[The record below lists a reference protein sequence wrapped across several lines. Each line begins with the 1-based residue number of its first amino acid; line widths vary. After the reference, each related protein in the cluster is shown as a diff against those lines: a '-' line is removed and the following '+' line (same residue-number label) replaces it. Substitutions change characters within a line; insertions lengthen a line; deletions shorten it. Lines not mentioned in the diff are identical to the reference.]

1 MSRFLHIAWFATR
14 LRHGLA
20 LMLVSFACVPEAM
33 AVTYISSSA
42 TYNPIDSSTHTK
54 IGYKTSPYRFNG
66 GATCGTVPPVLDDTI
81 TGAIPIGFNFVFG
94 GVTYASAYVMSNGRL
109 QFGNT
114 TCGAGTDLMGPP
126 QTYPY
131 GLPDSN
137 MNGVMKIFGVD
148 LDSTTLA
155 DAPNYPA
162 ASQKTPCTS
171 LATCYVSVV
180 TIGTAPLRKFV
191 VTWKNVP
198 EWVDVGNTS
207 GSFDL
212 QIILN
217 EDGSFVYQYGTIRH
231 GGTGSAQVGWQVNTG
246 DYQVLSFGAATEPAP
261 NTAIVFYI
269 PAPIAAYRFDE
280 GAWAPGVAGQVID
293 SVTVGRSGK
302 ALGKVQPVDLGKV
315 CRAAN
320 IPANTSA
327 ATVDAVV
334 TGANLSNPALNM
346 LGTGTASFWYQSN
359 TAWTS
364 GRPAQLLDATTV
376 AGEWFYL
383 ARTAAGALVF
393 EVRDNQGITYSVT
406 TPAQTFAAGTWVHIA
421 IAWDFNASPLANRDS
436 LSIWINGGAPTVST
450 FSSNGTPS
458 PSVGAIHLGDNPLG
472 VAAANGTVNSADGKI
487 DEAQFYNSLLTTA
500 QIATVMAA
508 SRSCVPLTLDHLELQ
523 HATGTGLTCTPTVLT
538 IRACM
543 DAACTTPYT
552 SGVSASLTSSGAVSV
567 SFDNAS
573 GYADGPSFAIPPGS
587 SSLTKGV
594 QITTAGSTLL
604 GVANVNVGLTGTNR
618 CNFGSPSCTLSAA
631 DAGFLVSVPAHMSDT
646 ASTATISAVAKATNS
661 KSCVPAFANV
671 SKPIAL
677 SCSPVNPATGSLPVR
692 VKNVALNASASASA
706 ACDGVAQTVSL
717 AFDANG
723 TATPSLQYA
732 DVGQVTLTAHYTG
745 STGTNDAGLQMAG
758 SGSFISAPASFAFSS
773 ISPAPIKAGNPFA
786 ATVTALNASGS
797 PTPSFGREAVPESV
811 RLTFARRTPAGAG
824 ASDGVFSGSTGAFS
838 AGAAR
843 ATNLVWT
850 EVGSGDLSATLTSG
864 SYLGSGLSATGTT
877 GSAGA
882 VGRFKPH
889 HFDVAVTQACSAGAF
904 TYAGQ
909 PAQVT
914 ITARNGLA
922 TPGTTVNY
930 DGSAATS
937 PNQAQSLL
945 LSEATSLGL
954 GSLSGTAVSASAFLA
969 GVATA
974 APSYTY
980 TTKTTG
986 PRALA
991 LRAIDADGV
1000 SSLGYLE
1007 GSVNLR
1013 SGRLRLPNA
1022 FGSSSQALRMP
1033 VMAEYWTGQAW
1044 LLNSADSCT
1053 TLPAAAVAVSN
1064 ARNHLGNTSTATTL
1078 ASAVTLSGG
1087 NGVLTLAAP
1096 TPAASVSL
1104 DVALNLGATAADQSC
1119 NAAHPAT
1126 APGARAWLRAANGSC
1141 AVTADRDP
1149 ASRASFGL
1157 YAPETR
1163 KTVHARELF

>member
-1 MSRFLHIAWFATR
+1 MWF
-14 LRHGLA
+14 GLQGLKTQA
-20 LMLVSFACVPEAM
+20 QSPVERPAPG
-33 AVTYISSSA
+33 
-42 TYNPIDSSTHTK
+42 DSSTEMSRYRNFGLQATVLRHLALLLVCFAWPWQALAATYTFRGDTYQWESAANVVSWDNTCTGFPSDDDK
-54 IGYKTSPYRFNG
+54 ATIALTGGFKFKFAGTDYTSVRVLSNG
-66 GATCGTVPPVLDDTI
+66 G
-81 TGAIPIGFNFVFG
+81 
-94 GVTYASAYVMSNGRL
+94 L
-109 QFGNT
+109 QFG
-114 TCGAGTDLMGPP
+114 
-126 QTYPY
+126 
-131 GLPDSN
+131 
-137 MNGVMKIFGVD
+137 
-148 LDSTTLA
+148 A
-155 DAPNYPA
+155 DTGFAPNYANTPLPVA
-162 ASQKTPCTS
+162 DSPSTTPDCASGPTDRVMLAYWTDLDPGHTTDGNVTWAQK
-171 LATCYVSVV
+171 
-180 TIGTAPLRKFV
+180 GTAPNRYLV
-191 VTWKNVP
+191 VSWN
-198 EWVDVGNTS
+198 S
-207 GSFDL
+207 
-212 QIILN
+212 
-217 EDGSFVYQYGTIRH
+217 VYQYGTSTPYTFQIILYEN
-231 GGTGSAQVGWQVNTG
+231 GEFKYQYGNSNASGSNATIGVQVNATDFTLYSYNSG
-246 DYQVLSFGAATEPAP
+246 YNANGTAVRWYKPSGASTRVAE
-261 NTAIVFYI
+261 
-269 PAPIAAYRFDE
+269 YRFDE
-280 GAWAPGVAGQVID
+280 YAYSGTLGEVNDSSGNGHSGLRVGQAA
-293 SVTVGRSGK
+293 STANGRI
-302 ALGKVQPVDLGKV
+302 
-315 CRAAN
+315 CRALD
-320 IPANTSA
+320 IPANSDSSSA
-327 ATVDAVV
+327 GMDTAVDVD
-334 TGANLSNPALNM
+334 TALGNRGS
-346 LGTGTASFWYQSN
+346 LSFWFRSN
-359 TAWTS
+359 TAWNS
-364 GRPAQLLDATTV
+364 GSAGILADATTL
-376 AGEWFYL
+376 ASRPFYL
-383 ARTAAGALVF
+383 MRNGDGSLRFALSDSAGTALQATTAAL
-393 EVRDNQGITYSVT
+393 T
-406 TPAQTFAAGTWVHIA
+406 TAAGTWVH
-421 IAWDFNASPLANRDS
+421 
-436 LSIWINGGAPTVST
+436 
-450 FSSNGTPS
+450 
-458 PSVGAIHLGDNPLG
+458 
-472 VAAANGTVNSADGKI
+472 VAATWRLAAGSNQSTLRLFVNGAQVAVANGTTNGSLDPSLGTLYVGDNRSAAQPAGATRRSANGGI
-487 DEAQFYNSLLTTA
+487 DELRLYNYDESPA
-500 QIATVMAA
+500 DVAGDMAVTHA
-508 SRSCVPLTLDHLELQ
+508 CLPPLHHLELRSTTGSSLTCSPGTVTVAACSDLACTTPFTGGVVGVLT
-523 HATGTGLTCTPTVLT
+523 ATGTGMTVNWPDGAGFNIPVNASSVNVRVWPTTVGSAVLG
-538 IRACM
+538 A
-543 DAACTTPYT
+543 
-552 SGVSASLTSSGAVSV
+552 GVSVPSAVNPV
-567 SFDNAS
+567 
-573 GYADGPSFAIPPGS
+573 
-587 SSLTKGV
+587 T
-594 QITTAGSTLL
+594 
-604 GVANVNVGLTGTNR
+604 
-618 CNFGSPSCTLSAA
+618 CNFGNPACTWLAA
-631 DAGFLVSVPAHMSDT
+631 DSGFVLDVPNHLADQPQSVAIT
-646 ASTATISAVAKATNS
+646 AVKRATGAAT
-661 KSCVPAFANV
+661 CVPAFANV
-671 SKPIAL
+671 TRN
-677 SCSPVNPATGSLPVR
+677 VNFACLYLNPTSGNKPVR
-692 VKNVALNASASASA
+692 VAGVALNAGNSLATVCDA
-706 ACDGVAQTVSL
+706 AGRDVPL

-723 TATPSLQYA
+723 ATTLAVQYA
-732 DVGQVTLTAHYTG
+732 DVGQVSLTARYLG
-745 STGTNDAGLQMAG
+745 SASTGDPGLTMTGTDA
-758 SGSFISAPASFAFSS
+758 FISAPASFRFGAVTPATLRAGSAF
-773 ISPAPIKAGNPFA
+773 AT
-786 ATVTALNASGS
+786 TVTVLNASGTV
-797 PTPSFGREAVPESV
+797 TPNFGRETVAESATLGFV
-811 RLTFARRTPAGAG
+811 RRQPTGAG

-838 AGAAR
+838 AGV
-843 ATNLVWT
+843 ATASNLVWT
-850 EVGSGDLSATLTSG
+850 EVGSGDLTARLTSA

-1033 VMAEYWTGQAW
+1033 VLAEYWTGQAW

-1096 TPAASVSL
+1096 TPAASVSF